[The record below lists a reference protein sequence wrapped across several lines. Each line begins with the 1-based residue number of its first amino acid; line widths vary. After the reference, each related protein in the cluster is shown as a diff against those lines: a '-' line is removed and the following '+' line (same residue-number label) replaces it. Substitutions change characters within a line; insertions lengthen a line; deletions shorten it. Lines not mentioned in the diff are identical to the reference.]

1 MLMTLTTF
9 KTLQGIP
16 LSLTTMMITMSLMTL
31 GLHIGQMDQSTRM
44 KDTNMSLM
52 TQDPRKIRNQH
63 KEFKV

>member
-1 MLMTLTTF
+1 MTLTTF